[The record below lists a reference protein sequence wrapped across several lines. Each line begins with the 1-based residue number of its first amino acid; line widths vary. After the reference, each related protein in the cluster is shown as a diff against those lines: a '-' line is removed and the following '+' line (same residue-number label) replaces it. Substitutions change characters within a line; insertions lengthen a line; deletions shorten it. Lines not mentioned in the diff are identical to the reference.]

1 MERQN
6 MRPEFKEPLTP
17 DEINSEIDKVNDFF
31 ERVPEDLKAI
41 TAQNFICEIVNWAC
55 SNTWEGIGIFYE
67 AMNRFREASRI
78 IEMEAREKEKYDNA
92 SNTAQGYY
100 CFESVEG
107 IPEIKIGEHYL
118 IGNTGHDSYFIL
130 LSNENYIEICLECL
144 KEHFKIGEE

>member
-1 MERQN
+1 MSRE
-6 MRPEFKEPLTP
+6 PEFKLPLTA
-17 DEINSEIDKVNDFF
+17 DEINSEIDKVGSFF
-31 ERVPEDLKAI
+31 ERVPEELKAI

-55 SNTWEGIGIFYE
+55 ANTWEGIGIFYE

-78 IEMEAREKEKYDNA
+78 IEMQTKEDEKYNNA
-92 SNTAQGYY
+92 VETSREYY
-100 CFESVEG
+100 CIESVKE

-144 KEHFKIGEE
+144 KEHFRIGGG